1 MSFFSAYQQHTPVV
15 LEATPREKF
24 FQAIERGDVAEVKK
38 LISQVDKDAVDDR
51 GNTAGI
57 LALLGHMEHYPPASH
72 RYTQIIHVLGHHKF
86 DFSKPNKG
94 GWTMLYIYYQNR
106 KSITLEVGD
115 YIKKILGDVPISYPK
130 Q

>member
-57 LALLGHMEHYPPASH
+57 VALLQHMEAYPPQCDK
-72 RYTQIIHVLGHHKF
+72 YTQILHVLGENKF

-106 KSITLEVGD
+106 KSITPEVGD
-115 YIKKILGDVPISYPK
+115 YIKKVLGDVPISYPK
-130 Q
+130 P